1 MGPEVFIS
9 MSEYPPC
16 NTYTNERRSID
27 QISKQYVI
35 STITTRSARS
45 DNTCEGG
52 VEPTENIYKIR
63 ERAVARHL
71 FSFPN
76 SQNVVLSVLSV
87 ATLRVASTVSI
98 SLARVVLPDP
108 SPRSMEGCLVFGQSR
123 HNVPIQGAQFGDN
136 IHDLTS
142 TQSWQFSDGKCS
154 RHFLP

>member
-52 VEPTENIYKIR
+52 VEPTENIYKIC

-87 ATLRVASTVSI
+87 ATLRVASTFFLKTTTTCVSYI
-98 SLARVVLPDP
+98 SSS
-108 SPRSMEGCLVFGQSR
+108 SPTTRSQSQATSVR
-123 HNVPIQGAQFGDN
+123 CRGTPWTPRRLSFADIA
-136 IHDLTS
+136 DLS
-142 TQSWQFSDGKCS
+142 LNRSLYRS
-154 RHFLP
+154 

>member
-1 MGPEVFIS
+1 MSVATLPFPPQSTTRRPFRLSLVLAARAAFQMG
-9 MSEYPPC
+9 
-16 NTYTNERRSID
+16 RDRSVI
-27 QISKQYVI
+27 VI

-87 ATLRVASTVSI
+87 ATLRVASSHVDCAQIDTLAAAGVSG
-98 SLARVVLPDP
+98 SGGR
-108 SPRSMEGCLVFGQSR
+108 G
-123 HNVPIQGAQFGDN
+123 HK
-136 IHDLTS
+136 LTNL
-142 TQSWQFSDGKCS
+142 FS
-154 RHFLP
+154 